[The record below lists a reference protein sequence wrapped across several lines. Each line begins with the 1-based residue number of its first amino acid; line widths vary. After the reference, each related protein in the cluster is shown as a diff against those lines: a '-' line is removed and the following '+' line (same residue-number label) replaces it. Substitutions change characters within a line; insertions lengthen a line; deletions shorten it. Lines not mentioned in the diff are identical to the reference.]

1 VLKKVLFLQHHLFQ
15 ISMLSFACR
24 KTTMRLEELSERLF
38 CSFRSDLQS
47 KSEIRKTPL
56 LRILR
61 YKIVV

>member
-1 VLKKVLFLQHHLFQ
+1 
-15 ISMLSFACR
+15 MLSFACR